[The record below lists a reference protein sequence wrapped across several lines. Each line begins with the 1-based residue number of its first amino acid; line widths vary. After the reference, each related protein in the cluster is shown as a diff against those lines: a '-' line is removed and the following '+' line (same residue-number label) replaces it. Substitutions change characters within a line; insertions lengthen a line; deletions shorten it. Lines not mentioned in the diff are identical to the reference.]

1 MRPGLECMDGI
12 RGQHGARPSLCM
24 MRGEDQG
31 RIMLPRSQA
40 RSAVVDRGGTPGDS
54 GWAVSCR
61 ERDLVVFRGRWGGTL
76 RVYFQGIF
84 SGTLES

>member
-1 MRPGLECMDGI
+1 
-12 RGQHGARPSLCM
+12 M